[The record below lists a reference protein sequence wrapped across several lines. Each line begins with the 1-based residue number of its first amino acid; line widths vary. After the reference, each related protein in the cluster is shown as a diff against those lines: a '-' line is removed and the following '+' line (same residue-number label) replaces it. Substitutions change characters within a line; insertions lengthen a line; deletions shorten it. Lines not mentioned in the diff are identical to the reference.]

1 MKLGLALVYLV
12 LIGYAVFTI
21 FPVYWLV
28 ITSVKDAFELS
39 MVPPTLIPAEP
50 VSQFY
55 YELFAMRHFG
65 ELTTNSIV
73 VGLTTAI
80 VATFVGAIFAY
91 GLSKLRVLSRRPK
104 NAILLWVLSL
114 VMFPPIILAFPYF
127 FMLSVVNL
135 TNTLAGLVIVYL
147 TFTTP
152 FAVWTMKG
160 FYDEYPLD
168 IEEAA
173 MVDGASRSQVFLRI
187 TVPILLP
194 AMLTVLIFCFIF
206 CWQEFL
212 YALIL
217 THDYRAQTVTV
228 GVFGTI
234 SKWEISWGRIAAA
247 GTVASLPV
255 IALFLILRR
264 SVVRRMTFGVVKG

>member
-1 MKLGLALVYLV
+1 MKLGLAFVYFV
-12 LIGYAVFTI
+12 LIGYAAFTL

-39 MVPPTLIPAEP
+39 MAPPTLIPIKP
-50 VSQFY
+50 ISDFY
-55 YELFAMRHFG
+55 TELFTMRHFA
-65 ELTTNSIV
+65 ELLRSSIAV
-73 VGLTTAI
+73 DLATAI
-80 VATFVGAIFAY
+80 IATFIGTIFAY
-91 GLSKLRVLSRRPK
+91 GLSKLRLMSRGPR
-104 NAILLWVLSL
+104 NALLLWVLAL

-127 FMLSVVNL
+127 FMLSAARL
-135 TNTLAGLVIVYL
+135 TNNIVGLIIVYL

-152 FAVWTMKG
+152 FAIWTMKG
-160 FYDEYPLD
+160 FYDEYSVE

-173 MVDGASRSQVFLRI
+173 MVDGASRLQVFLKI
-187 TVPILLP
+187 TVPILMP
-194 AMLTVLIFCFIF
+194 AILTVLIFCFIF
-206 CWQEFL
+206 SWQEFL

-217 THDYRAQTVTV
+217 TNDYRAQTLTV

-247 GTVASLPV
+247 GTVASIPV

>member
-1 MKLGLALVYLV
+1 MKLGLAIVYV
-12 LIGYAVFTI
+12 ILIGYAVFTV

-28 ITSVKDAFELS
+28 TTSLKDSFELS
-39 MVPPTLIPAEP
+39 MVPPTLIPSKP
-50 VSQFY
+50 ISRFY
-55 YELFAMRHFG
+55 EELFTMRHFA
-65 ELTTNSIV
+65 ELTTNSFV
-73 VGLTTAI
+73 VGLATAV

-91 GLSKLRVLSRRPK
+91 GLSKLPVLGRRPK
-104 NAILLWVLSL
+104 NGILLGVLSL

-127 FMLSVVNL
+127 FMLSSVGL
-135 TNTLAGLVIVYL
+135 TNTLVGLIIVYL
-147 TFTTP
+147 TYTTP

-173 MVDGASRSQVFLRI
+173 FVDGASRSQVFLRI
-187 TVPILLP
+187 TIPILLP
-194 AMLTVLIFCFIF
+194 AMLTILVFCFIF

-217 THDYRAQTVTV
+217 TNDYRAQTVTV